1 MVLHGCVF
9 VVYRIKN
16 GVWSGIHSESRK
28 EEMMRRILSSAFLCI
43 FVCAASAASQTSE
56 IDKLQ
61 AEVVRLY
68 QEKRFKEALPLAEQ
82 LLKSCEGAADKD
94 GKLTESA
101 LLNLARIYSELEQYG
116 QAAECY
122 RRILKIQEA
131 ALGGDTK
138 ELVPTLS
145 GLAVADQDLGQ
156 YSDAV
161 IALQR
166 IIGIQEK
173 YAGKDSAEVAQFLL
187 LGAHSLRQAHNRPD
201 EAIQYERR
209 AREIHIAR
217 GLPCPLSSGVS
228 VSSIICAMVLA
239 TTKTRTG
246 ASG

>member
-131 ALGGDTK
+131 AHI
-138 ELVPTLS
+138 VRS
-145 GLAVADQDLGQ
+145 GCCRSGF
-156 YSDAV
+156 
-161 IALQR
+161 
-166 IIGIQEK
+166 G
-173 YAGKDSAEVAQFLL
+173 
-187 LGAHSLRQAHNRPD
+187 
-201 EAIQYERR
+201 AIQ
-209 AREIHIAR
+209 
-217 GLPCPLSSGVS
+217 
-228 VSSIICAMVLA
+228 
-239 TTKTRTG
+239 
-246 ASG
+246 